1 MTPFAEATAVNAI
14 DSHHYALDF
23 PSDWCVGSV
32 PHGGLVT
39 ACVLSAA
46 KAHFSTTHAPR
57 KQPHTIALHL
67 SFLRRTAVG
76 AARLAIRD
84 VKLGRRTSTIHVT
97 LTQGPR
103 NDNDTSAA
111 PRVVGY
117 LTQSNLPHETGISLP
132 TQYQLHPPPPPP
144 PLLSSSSSAEGLK
157 EGRDPNWVRGAH
169 KHAGFRKVTGQVR
182 WYVPRRRPAAP
193 ALVDEWVCFSRP
205 GARFTQMS
213 LGYVV
218 DSFPQ
223 VVEGYPDEEVVR
235 AQRIAEG
242 SEAEGEGEGEGGGE
256 DSTPRLNWYPTLVLN
271 LEVKKLLP
279 EEGVEWLFAR
289 VRAKEIKNGR
299 MDLEVAVLDEGGEL
313 VAISNHVCL
322 VLPSERNTKRSRRE
336 AGGKL

>member
-14 DSHHYALDF
+14 
-23 PSDWCVGSV
+23 V

-46 KAHFSTTHAPR
+46 KTHFSTTHAPR

-67 SFLRRTAVG
+67 SFLRRTTVG

-97 LTQGPR
+97 LTQGPA
-103 NDNDTSAA
+103 NDHDSSA

-117 LTQSNLPHETGISLP
+117 LTQSNLRDETGISLP
-132 TQYQLHPPPPPP
+132 TQYRLHPPPPPS
-144 PLLSSSSSAEGLK
+144 PLLSSSAEDLK
-157 EGRDPNWVRGAH
+157 EGRDPHWVRGAS
-169 KHAGFRKVTGQVR
+169 KHAGFRKVTNQVC
-182 WYVPRRRPAAP
+182 WYVPRRPARAP
-193 ALVDEWVCFSRP
+193 MDEWLCFARP
-205 GARFTQMS
+205 GARFTQTS

-223 VVEGYPDEEVVR
+223 VVDGYPDEEVVR
-235 AQRIAEG
+235 AQRVAEG
-242 SEAEGEGEGEGGGE
+242 LEAEGEGGAGGE
-256 DSTPRLNWYPTLVLN
+256 NITPKLTWHPTLVLN

-279 EEGVEWLFAR
+279 EEGVEWLFVR
-289 VRAKEIKNGR
+289 VQAKDIKNGR
-299 MDLEVAVLDEGGEL
+299 MDLEVVVLDEGGEL

-322 VLPSERNTKRSRRE
+322 VLPFERNTKRSGRE